1 METNIETSTNTF
13 FLKEYE
19 FSSLKNI
26 HILPGVNNLC
36 RIYDAVLEEKSE
48 DNSLAYQN
56 VFLVCFKLFENDEYT
71 IEKLKKTMEKS
82 EQQINKNPELKYFF
96 LTRCGFAQNKVDQSF
111 YLIYVN
117 NGNKLINLELFHRD
131 NKKQNS
137 KLIRLCYFN
146 QFLNFVSKLHENK
159 MRVQILNPNMIF
171 HSKICGYQLFGY
183 FFYEFF
189 KDYDLVQNFP
199 LAIYFGYFDPEILSE
214 IHKDETLR
222 YKADIVL
229 LCIFLGYLFSYD
241 NTKSEDDIIF
251 IPYGRILFQ
260 LHADYVSHDK
270 SFSRFINLVHDEEV
284 KKFLQNVL
292 KLNYRDIPTI
302 DECVDLFNAIVEKN
316 LQNSKCVDCKFGSK
330 HANRLNLL
338 CNEFLCND
346 CFYRHECNKIKGLIL
361 LRVFEKF
368 NLNKLYLEKSLKSF
382 HELPPITEQ
391 VFEYHFNTHLNAK
404 FHRIANEHEKIER
417 YTKMQEDKIN
427 NMVEYIE
434 SRLNAKINNLE
445 EEINALKEKI
455 DKKQITGEY
464 LNEDLIN
471 SGQESKI
478 FNYEFPEGS
487 LIDNPMLLRIIN
499 TNNNQGIE
507 NKEFEDKLYELKK
520 LLDISKDAKKS
531 LNFNIKFNSAMD
543 NLKYKSQ
550 IYLDQLKK
558 EFFINFNETVEK
570 FTSQLNELYD
580 KTGLSSA
587 TSENY
592 FFGGFDTEGKI
603 ENSLDIYKLHLMKQ
617 NENIATVD
625 IKQNSFIIINYKN
638 TEDEKFLPTFPR
650 DYRPEP
656 RSIMQNCRWVNL
668 KNILFVSGG
677 VYRDIEGK
685 EVCSKKAFFIEYEA
699 ITSNQTRVVHVVKEM
714 IEGRDQHCLLYAN
727 DYYVIAIG
735 GFRTKTCEQYNL
747 LKNEWTPLPSLEVKL
762 YNTSAVLFNN
772 INVYV
777 FFGLISP
784 PKNKYDLN
792 FNQEIYRLKLP
803 SSNKEDDKWERINYK
818 GERISLCLNSLL
830 NVNETE
836 IYIIGGRNQ
845 GDNFSNFSYRFEP
858 FTGNLSQNNMNLGKK
873 LCFLESN
880 FLKIPEEEFALY
892 SSDFHFV
899 KFKI

>member
-1 METNIETSTNTF
+1 
-13 FLKEYE
+13 
-19 FSSLKNI
+19 
-26 HILPGVNNLC
+26 
-36 RIYDAVLEEKSE
+36 
-48 DNSLAYQN
+48 
-56 VFLVCFKLFENDEYT
+56 
-71 IEKLKKTMEKS
+71 
-82 EQQINKNPELKYFF
+82 
-96 LTRCGFAQNKVDQSF
+96 
-111 YLIYVN
+111 
-117 NGNKLINLELFHRD
+117 
-131 NKKQNS
+131 
-137 KLIRLCYFN
+137 
-146 QFLNFVSKLHENK
+146 
-159 MRVQILNPNMIF
+159 
-171 HSKICGYQLFGY
+171 
-183 FFYEFF
+183 
-189 KDYDLVQNFP
+189 
-199 LAIYFGYFDPEILSE
+199 
-214 IHKDETLR
+214 
-222 YKADIVL
+222 
-229 LCIFLGYLFSYD
+229 
-241 NTKSEDDIIF
+241 
-251 IPYGRILFQ
+251 
-260 LHADYVSHDK
+260 
-270 SFSRFINLVHDEEV
+270 
-284 KKFLQNVL
+284 
-292 KLNYRDIPTI
+292 
-302 DECVDLFNAIVEKN
+302 
-316 LQNSKCVDCKFGSK
+316 
-330 HANRLNLL
+330 
-338 CNEFLCND
+338 
-346 CFYRHECNKIKGLIL
+346 
-361 LRVFEKF
+361 
-368 NLNKLYLEKSLKSF
+368 
-382 HELPPITEQ
+382 
-391 VFEYHFNTHLNAK
+391 
-404 FHRIANEHEKIER
+404 
-417 YTKMQEDKIN
+417 
-427 NMVEYIE
+427 
-434 SRLNAKINNLE
+434 
-445 EEINALKEKI
+445 
-455 DKKQITGEY
+455 
-464 LNEDLIN
+464 
-471 SGQESKI
+471 
-478 FNYEFPEGS
+478 
-487 LIDNPMLLRIIN
+487 MLLRIIN

-507 NKEFEDKLYELKK
+507 YKEYEDKLYELKK
-520 LLDISKDAKKS
+520 LLEVSKNEKKS

-558 EFFINFNETVEK
+558 EFFHNFNETVEK

-617 NENIATVD
+617 NEIIATVD

-650 DYRPEP
+650 DYGPEP
-656 RSIMQNCRWVNL
+656 RCIMQNCRWVNL

-699 ITSNQTRVVHVVKEM
+699 ISSNQTRVVQVVKEM
-714 IEGRDQHCLLYAN
+714 FDGRDQHCLLYAN

-880 FLKIPEEEFALY
+880 FLKIPEDEYALY